1 MGTRLPKCSSPSF
14 AQKSEATVSV
24 EVRDVML
31 PPVRMTAALRE
42 CIQGYDE
49 KIEKLASEK
58 YGHTR
63 AAAIEPIIRSECNLM
78 ATVDWSEYSQT
89 GLSSHPITSGEEIG
103 RTGPV

>member
-1 MGTRLPKCSSPSF
+1 MFQPELRAKIRGDSSRRGPGRD
-14 AQKSEATVSV
+14 AATGAYDGGAEGVH
-24 EVRDVML
+24 
-31 PPVRMTAALRE
+31 P
-42 CIQGYDE
+42 GYDE